1 MPRVKKIIQARD
13 GGPIPV
19 AYSEVEVGGETVL
32 APVVVLEAGAQV
44 QLSGSSALGESDQTG
59 SGNGTA
65 EFSTPVR
72 FVDVYNGGSTIL
84 TISAG
89 GVTRYVPPG
98 PRLVEFPTA
107 ATQFAIVAD
116 GEWVATANA

>member
-44 QLSGSSALGESDQTG
+44 QLSGSS
-59 SGNGTA
+59 
-65 EFSTPVR
+65 
-72 FVDVYNGGSTIL
+72 VDLRGLHTN
-84 TISAG
+84 
-89 GVTRYVPPG
+89 RP
-98 PRLVEFPTA
+98 A
-107 ATQFAIVAD
+107 ATAVEPGTTYWSVDEPSAPGTVFVSD
-116 GEWVATANA
+116 GTNWTELIDLTK

>member
-1 MPRVKKIIQARD
+1 MSQDYWKKTPVK
-13 GGPIPV
+13 
-19 AYSEVEVGGETVL
+19 
-32 APVVVLEAGAQV
+32 PVVVVGVDVEGNVDLTRTAQV
-44 QLSGSSALGESDQTG
+44 ALSGSSALGESDQTG

-65 EFSTPVR
+65 TFSTAVR
-72 FVDVYNGGSTIL
+72 FVDVYNGGSTTL

-98 PRLVEFPTA
+98 PRLVEFPAA
-107 ATQFAIVAD
+107 ATEFAIVAD